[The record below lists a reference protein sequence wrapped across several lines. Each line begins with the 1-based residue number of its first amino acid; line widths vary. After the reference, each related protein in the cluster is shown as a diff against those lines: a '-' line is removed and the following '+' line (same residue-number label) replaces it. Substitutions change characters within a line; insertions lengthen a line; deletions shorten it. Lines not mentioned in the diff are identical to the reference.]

1 MGIFQ
6 LPERWRIVTLKLL
19 VHLKLLAIA
28 ATLGGVIV
36 TGIADAEAASRQ
48 CRKLEAQLA
57 SLGGGGS
64 SARYRKYAKALK
76 QQKAQVRKVV
86 RQARR
91 IGCSPLSGPGGYNDP
106 PRCDLLSDKFYR
118 MQDNLRTLE
127 RGVARYGN
135 RGSKRKRSRVLA
147 AIEANDCR
155 RTASRTKK
163 KNKKK
168 KVKNVASVAKARVK
182 KREETIN
189 RIMNGETPVPA
200 ARSGAAGTYRTM
212 CVRTCD
218 GYYFPISFA
227 TTTGN
232 FSRDEKAC
240 QSMCPG
246 TEVAL
251 YHHDAAGEESE
262 AMISLSGEP
271 YTALPTAFN
280 YRKTDIAKLPGCEC
294 RSKKNFDIVAGQRK
308 PVDAEIPKPMAK
320 PGADA
325 PADSPEKPSTET
337 AALSGEDQPETEAA
351 PEEKPSKSIIFRAPG
366 SDKPLKEKP
375 KAAKVEKKKPNG
387 DQADTDRKIRVVGPT
402 FLPTPEVAADPQVP
416 VPTRRP

>member
-64 SARYRKYAKALK
+64 SARYQKFAKALK

-106 PRCDLLSDKFYR
+106 PSCDLLSDKFYR
-118 MQDNLRTLE
+118 MQDNLKTLE

-163 KNKKK
+163 KKKSK
-168 KVKNVASVAKARVK
+168 KVASVAKARVK

-189 RIMNGETPVPA
+189 RIMNDETPVPA
-200 ARSGAAGTYRTM
+200 PRSDVAGTYRTM

-280 YRKTDIAKLPGCEC
+280 YRKTNIAKVPGCEC
-294 RSKKNFDIVAGQRK
+294 RSQKNFSVVAGQRK
-308 PVDAEIPKPMAK
+308 PADAKIPKPTTK
-320 PGADA
+320 PEADA
-325 PADSPEKPSTET
+325 PSDDPENPSNET
-337 AALSGEDQPETEAA
+337 AALSGEEQPETEAA
-351 PEEKPSKSIIFRAPG
+351 PEKKPSKSIIFRAPG
-366 SDKPLKEKP
+366 SDTPPKEKP
-375 KAAKVEKKKPNG
+375 KAAKVDEKRPNK
-387 DQADTDRKIRVVGPT
+387 DEADADRKIRVVGPT
-402 FLPTPEVAADPQVP
+402 FLPTPEVEADPQVP

>member
-1 MGIFQ
+1 M
-6 LPERWRIVTLKLL
+6 KLL
-19 VHLKLLAIA
+19 VHLKILVVA
-28 ATLGGVIV
+28 AALGGFVAG
-36 TGIADAEAASRQ
+36 GIADAEAASRH

-57 SLGGGGS
+57 SLGGGS

-76 QQKAQVRKVV
+76 QQKGQVRKVV

-91 IGCSPLSGPGGYNDP
+91 MGCSPLSGPSSYSDHP
-106 PRCDLLSDKFYR
+106 SCDLLADKFYR

-135 RGSKRKRSRVLA
+135 RGSKRKRSRILA

-155 RTASRTKK
+155 RTASRSE
-163 KNKKK
+163 KKK
-168 KVKNVASVAKARVK
+168 KAKKVASVAKARVK

-200 ARSGAAGTYRTM
+200 PRSGVAGTYRTM

-240 QSMCPG
+240 KSMCPG

-280 YRKTDIAKLPGCEC
+280 YRKTNIAKLPGCEC
-294 RSKKNFDIVAGQRK
+294 RSQKNFSVVAGERK
-308 PVDAEIPKPMAK
+308 PAATEVPKPATK
-320 PGADA
+320 PEADGS
-325 PADSPEKPSTET
+325 ADNPDEPSTET
-337 AALSGEDQPETEAA
+337 AALSGGDQPENEAGS
-351 PEEKPSKSIIFRAPG
+351 ENKPSKSIIFRAPG
-366 SDKPLKEKP
+366 SDTPMEEKP
-375 KAAKVEKKKPNG
+375 ETTKVLKKKSGKDP
-387 DQADTDRKIRVVGPT
+387 ADANRKIRVVGPT
-402 FLPTPEVAADPQVP
+402 FLPTPDVDADPQVP
-416 VPTRRP
+416 VPTQRP

>member
-1 MGIFQ
+1 M
-6 LPERWRIVTLKLL
+6 KLL
-19 VHLKLLAIA
+19 VHLKLLAFA

-36 TGIADAEAASRQ
+36 GGIADVEAASRQ
-48 CRKLEAQLA
+48 CRKLETQLA
-57 SLGGGGS
+57 SLGGGGG
-64 SARYRKYAKALK
+64 SARYQKYAKALK

-91 IGCSPLSGPGGYNDP
+91 IGCSPLSGQSNYGDP
-106 PRCDLLSDKFYR
+106 PSCDLLADKYYR

-135 RGSKRKRSRVLA
+135 RGSKRKRSRILA

-163 KNKKK
+163 KKKK
-168 KVKNVASVAKARVK
+168 AKKVASVAKDRVK
-182 KREETIN
+182 TREETIN

-200 ARSGAAGTYRTM
+200 PRSGVAGTYRTM

-246 TEVAL
+246 TDVAL

-280 YRKTDIAKLPGCEC
+280 YRKTNIAKVQGCEC
-294 RSKKNFDIVAGQRK
+294 RSQKNFSVVAGQEK
-308 PVDAEIPKPMAK
+308 PADAEVPKPTAK
-320 PGADA
+320 PEADA
-325 PADSPEKPSTET
+325 PADDPEIPSTAT
-337 AALSGEDQPETEAA
+337 AALSGEDSPETEAA
-351 PEEKPSKSIIFRAPG
+351 PEKKPSKSIIYRAPG
-366 SDKPLKEKP
+366 SDTPLKEKT
-375 KAAKVEKKKPNG
+375 KAAKVDKKKSNKNE
-387 DQADTDRKIRVVGPT
+387 ADADRKIRVVGPT
-402 FLPTPEVAADPQVP
+402 FLPTPEVEADPQVP
-416 VPTRRP
+416 VPTQRP